1 MASEYNLKKRPQPL
15 RLEQDETANTSATR
29 NYEKLNLTMSNGFSN
44 SNLTSPQG
52 FHRNPVNPERTK
64 IRASRQGSN
73 VNLMTTGISSFG
85 EQMSTTMMHARN
97 ALKIKK
103 HNKQTMEARILK
115 LNVEE

>member
-1 MASEYNLKKRPQPL
+1 MASELGIKKRPQPL
-15 RLEQDETANTSATR
+15 RLEQDETANTSAA
-29 NYEKLNLTMSNGFSN
+29 YDKLNMTMSNGFSN
-44 SNLTSPQG
+44 SNYTSPRG
-52 FHRNPVNPERTK
+52 FHANPVNPERTK
-64 IRASRQGSN
+64 IKASRQGSN

-115 LNVEE
+115 LNTEE